1 MPELGTEHSGY
12 KMHCSPPQDHVY
24 TKTQEPGTCHLGQAG
39 GPRKAWE
46 REKCLGLHILHL
58 KSHWILLTI

>member
-24 TKTQEPGTCHLGQAG
+24 TKTQEPEHV
-39 GPRKAWE
+39 
-46 REKCLGLHILHL
+46 I
-58 KSHWILLTI
+58 